1 MTEMKNLWNIDSL
14 INTVSTNRAA
24 AEDLETSIS
33 EAMEAASRHEMLMQ
47 SKGHASHFIRSS
59 LFSRD
64 IAHNAY
70 MEQAIGSVAGTKFNS
85 FSLDYY
91 VKLRRGYRA

>member
-1 MTEMKNLWNIDSL
+1 MNMTEMKILWNIDSL
-14 INTVSTNRAA
+14 INTLSTNRDA

-70 MEQAIGSVAGTKFNS
+70 MEQAIGSVVGTKFNS
-85 FSLDYY
+85 FSLD
-91 VKLRRGYRA
+91 

>member
-1 MTEMKNLWNIDSL
+1 MTEMKILWNIDSL
-14 INTVSTNRAA
+14 INTISTNRDA
-24 AEDLETSIS
+24 AEDLETNIS
-33 EAMEAASRHEMLMQ
+33 EAMEAAFRHEILMQ
-47 SKGHASHFIRSS
+47 SKGHASQFIRSS

-70 MEQAIGSVAGTKFNS
+70 MEQAIGSVVGTKFNS

-91 VKLRRGYRA
+91 VKLRRGYHA